1 MTEAQ
6 ATITY
11 ASVVSRETLRIAL
24 MVVTLNDREVKSGNI
39 FNAYVQALLTEKV
52 WTMLCPQFGKDDG
65 RTAVIVRTLYGLM
78 FAGTASRSHLAKC
91 IESLGYQFCK
101 ADADLWVESEI
112 RPEDGIKYYSYLLC
126 YVDDILCIHHSADSV
141 LEQLHKSFPLK
152 LGFDNPEK

>member
-1 MTEAQ
+1 M
-6 ATITY
+6 
-11 ASVVSRETLRIAL
+11 
-24 MVVTLNDREVKSGNI
+24 
-39 FNAYVQALLTEKV
+39 
-52 WTMLCPQFGKDDG
+52 
-65 RTAVIVRTLYGLM
+65 IVRTLYGLM

-152 LGFDNPEK
+152 LGFDNPEKYLDAKFCRTRLHNGVWAWAMSATKYD